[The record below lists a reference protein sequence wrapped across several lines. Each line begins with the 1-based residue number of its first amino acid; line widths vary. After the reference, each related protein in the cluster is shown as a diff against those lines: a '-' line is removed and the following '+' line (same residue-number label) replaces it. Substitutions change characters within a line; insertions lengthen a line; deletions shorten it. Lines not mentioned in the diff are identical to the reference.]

1 MLSVYQRVYQLVD
14 ILQVEK
20 NNLANTLQVSIQ
32 NLNSMA
38 HKTEGGPSAGTLV
51 NLFAAF
57 PQVNERWV
65 LLNEGTPLKP
75 LQGMFQEPEIKYST
89 EAKELLRI
97 LKTDKEAFNLL
108 DMVIKIDDVFT
119 QIRNLEWRINKL
131 EKLSNTKNQ

>member
-1 MLSVYQRVYQLVD
+1 MQSVYQRVYQLVD

-20 NNLANTLQVSIQ
+20 NHLANTLQVSIQ

-38 HKTEGGPSAGTLV
+38 HKTEGGPSSGTLV

-97 LKTDKEAFNLL
+97 LKKDKEAFNLL
-108 DMVIKIDDVFT
+108 DMVIKLDDVFT

-131 EKLSNTKNQ
+131 EKSSNTKNQ

>member
-1 MLSVYQRVYQLVD
+1 MQSVYQRVYQLVD

-38 HKTEGGPSAGTLV
+38 HKTEGGPSAATLV
-51 NLFAAF
+51 NLFTAF

-97 LKTDKEAFNLL
+97 LKKDKEAFNLL
-108 DMVIKIDDVFT
+108 DMVIKMDDVFT